1 VTAAEEVERSE
12 AAVVQVAA
20 DKVAKAVDAPAAMED
35 QAPVAGDQAVVAAA
49 WAQAVVVVGLERE
62 VAGRAAVDQAQDQA
76 LDQAVVDPAAAVDQA
91 QDQALVDPV
100 AAAVDQVVERAEE
113 VAGEPARFRSS
124 IPIERW
130 FSNFHGNIQCV
141 CQPCGLNRIDST
153 WRNEAAGPVGAARE
167 AAAPVVEGL
176 VAVDRAAPVKAAVVE
191 WVVDAPVAVAL
202 APEVEEWVVDAPV
215 AVKAAVAEWVADAPV
230 AVKAAVVE
238 WVLDAPVAVALA
250 PELEAPWAAAA
261 WLAAVLALGDREK
274 WSPGPLEPP
283 VKSPG
288 I

>member
-1 VTAAEEVERSE
+1 EE
-12 AAVVQVAA
+12 AV
-20 DKVAKAVDAPAAMED
+20 
-35 QAPVAGDQAVVAAA
+35 
-49 WAQAVVVVGLERE
+49 
-62 VAGRAAVDQAQDQA
+62 
-76 LDQAVVDPAAAVDQA
+76 
-91 QDQALVDPV
+91 VDPV
-100 AAAVDQVVERAEE
+100 AAERAEE

-176 VAVDRAAPVKAAVVE
+176 VAVDRAAPVKAAV
-191 WVVDAPVAVAL
+191 
-202 APEVEEWVVDAPV
+202 
-215 AVKAAVAEWVADAPV
+215 AEWVADAPV

-238 WVLDAPVAVALA
+238 WVVDAPVAAMARVEVVQAAVALA
-250 PELEAPWAAAA
+250 LEVEAPWAAAPWAAAA
-261 WLAAVLALGDREK
+261 WAAAVLALGDREK
-274 WSPGPLEPP
+274 WSRGLQEPP

>member
-76 LDQAVVDPAAAVDQA
+76 QDQAVVDPAAAVDQA

-191 WVVDAPVAVAL
+191 WVVDAPVAVKA
-202 APEVEEWVVDAPV
+202 AVAEWVVDAPV
-215 AVKAAVAEWVADAPV
+215 AAMARVEVAQA
-230 AVKAAVVE
+230 
-238 WVLDAPVAVALA
+238 AVALA
-250 PELEAPWAAAA
+250 LEVEAPWAAAA
-261 WLAAVLALGDREK
+261 CPAAVLALGDREK

>member
-35 QAPVAGDQAVVAAA
+35 QAPVAGDQAVVAAV

-76 LDQAVVDPAAAVDQA
+76 VVDPVAAVDQA

-167 AAAPVVEGL
+167 AAAPVADWVVDAP
-176 VAVDRAAPVKAAVVE
+176 VAVKAAVVEWVVDAPVAVKAAVVE

-202 APEVEEWVVDAPV
+202 APE
-215 AVKAAVAEWVADAPV
+215 
-230 AVKAAVVE
+230 
-238 WVLDAPVAVALA
+238 
-250 PELEAPWAAAA
+250 LEAPWAAAA
-261 WLAAVLALGDREK
+261 WPAAVLALGDRGK
-274 WSPGPLEPP
+274 WSHGPLEPP

>member
-1 VTAAEEVERSE
+1 V
-12 AAVVQVAA
+12 
-20 DKVAKAVDAPAAMED
+20 
-35 QAPVAGDQAVVAAA
+35 
-49 WAQAVVVVGLERE
+49 
-62 VAGRAAVDQAQDQA
+62 
-76 LDQAVVDPAAAVDQA
+76 AAVDQA

-167 AAAPVVEGL
+167 AAAPVAEWVVDAP
-176 VAVDRAAPVKAAVVE
+176 VAVKAAVVE

-202 APEVEEWVVDAPV
+202 APE
-215 AVKAAVAEWVADAPV
+215 
-230 AVKAAVVE
+230 
-238 WVLDAPVAVALA
+238 
-250 PELEAPWAAAA
+250 LEAPWAAAA
-261 WLAAVLALGDREK
+261 WPAAVLALGDRGK
-274 WSPGPLEPP
+274 WSHGPLEPP